1 MRTPRKPH
9 ENPREPAESPREPGR
24 TWENLGRELGGYQ
37 KLTVK
42 WSGDVDSEL
51 AVERLLDNGV
61 NWLGE
66 EVAQGHW
73 LLPVVQQEPAH
84 SLLVLSWKED

>member
-1 MRTPRKPH
+1 MRTR
-9 ENPREPAESPREPGR
+9 ENLRRARESLGEPGR
-24 TWENLGRELGGYQ
+24 TWGENWGGYQ